1 MRYFKLPTIKAEMF
15 KLELPKSAVVPAI
28 LTSVLGALGQVLIG
42 STHLFLIEQYVCR
55 EHYMM
60 VEPARIWGDLI
71 DESLCKQQEI
81 QSAVAG
87 IYGTYAF
94 LMFMPGEYGIPM
106 SDLADRIQHFFLL
119 DHGGSSPKFWERRR
133 SSS

>member
-1 MRYFKLPTIKAEMF
+1 M
-15 KLELPKSAVVPAI
+15 ELPKSAAVPAI
-28 LTSVLGALGQVLIG
+28 LTSLLGALGQVLIG

-60 VEPARIWGDLI
+60 TEPERIGGGLI
-71 DESLCKQQEI
+71 DESLCKQQDI

-94 LMFMPGEYGIPM
+94 LMFMPGEYGLPIL
-106 SDLADRIQHFFLL
+106 DLANRIQHSFLL
-119 DHGGSSPKFWERRR
+119 DHGGSSPKFWERKR